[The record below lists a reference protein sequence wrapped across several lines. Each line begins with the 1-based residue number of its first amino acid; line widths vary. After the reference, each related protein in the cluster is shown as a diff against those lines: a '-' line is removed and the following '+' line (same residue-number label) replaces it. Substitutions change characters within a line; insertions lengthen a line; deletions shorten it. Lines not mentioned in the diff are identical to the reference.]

1 MRGVEL
7 PDCAIRRVHGASRKG
22 EDEGVDLWRG
32 EDTMKQNVGSLE
44 RAVRVVAGV
53 LLLALVVAGPR
64 TWWGLIGIVPLA
76 TGLWGW

>member
-1 MRGVEL
+1 
-7 PDCAIRRVHGASRKG
+7 
-22 EDEGVDLWRG
+22 
-32 EDTMKQNVGSLE
+32 MKQNVGSLE